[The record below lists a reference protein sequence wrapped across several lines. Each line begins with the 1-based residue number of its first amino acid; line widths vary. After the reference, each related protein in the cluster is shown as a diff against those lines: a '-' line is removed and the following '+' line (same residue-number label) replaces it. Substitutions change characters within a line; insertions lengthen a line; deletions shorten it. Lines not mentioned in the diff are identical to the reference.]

1 MGKVFE
7 TVKKSSKTE
16 QDERILVTVSV
27 EFLTAVSR
35 SFVSGGRSGHQ
46 ALYPLNFDLFVIFS
60 NFLKPKVVWEFV
72 RELLC
77 NIFFIVEISHRFTCG
92 EWKLC

>member
-16 QDERILVTVSV
+16 KDEKILVTVSV
-27 EFLTAVSR
+27 EFLTAVSK
-35 SFVSGGRSGHQ
+35 SFISRGKSGHQ

-60 NFLKPKVVWEFV
+60 NFLKPKLVWEFV

-77 NIFFIVEISHRFTCG
+77 NIF
-92 EWKLC
+92 L